1 MINNEVATGEAQRH
15 GIADLLVSRTDSRA
29 TILAANKAFERVS
42 GFEWEN
48 LHKASYEFLRHPDMP
63 KGIFWLIW
71 DALKQKKPVGS
82 FIKNRSHNGSY
93 FWVFAFI
100 APQDDGFVSICI
112 KPTPEAVKMVS
123 KEYAALLK
131 EEKEQGLTPEQS
143 GEYFSNQ
150 IQDLGFRNYEHFS
163 TMSASEQVQ
172 ARHKEL
178 RLPTSELIKSLSEVS
193 DSWNKVSVQCDLIKE
208 AHEQISH
215 TPTNLRV
222 QAAHLNDRGIPLS
235 VIASNFTFLASE
247 IEAMM
252 KMFLKQ
258 GAEVESQINQAAFS
272 ACLATSMEEVVGKL
286 QNETVDMGNIDWEAE
301 AKLMDTQKQARV
313 DKAASTLSAARQEIN
328 SFSTLL
334 EETARIMSGLSVAKV
349 MCEIENAYVGANS
362 SSGVT
367 NIIGELAKFQTTARG
382 CLFDIRL
389 NLSQIAQSIK
399 NVQSNWDA
407 PGKKPAEALHRN
419 PSPRSA
425 KSIPQASL

>member
-1 MINNEVATGEAQRH
+1 MMNNEMATGEAQRH
-15 GIADLLVSRTDSRA
+15 GIADLLVSRTDGTA
-29 TILAANKAFERVS
+29 TILTANKAFELIS
-42 GFEWEN
+42 GFEWEE
-48 LHKASYEFLRHPDMP
+48 LHKSPYKLLRHPDMP

-71 DALKQKKPVGS
+71 DALKQKKPIGA
-82 FIKNRSHNGSY
+82 FIKNRSNNGSY

-100 APQDDGFVSICI
+100 APQDAGYVSICI
-112 KPTPEAVKMVS
+112 KPTPEAVKMIS
-123 KEYAALLK
+123 KEYTHLLN
-131 EEKEQGLTPEQS
+131 EETEQGLTPSES
-143 GEYFSNQ
+143 SEYFSKR

-163 TMSASEQVQ
+163 TVSASEQVQ
-172 ARHKEL
+172 ARNKEL
-178 RLPTSELIKSLSEVS
+178 RLPTADLIKSLSEII
-193 DSWNKVSVQCDLIKE
+193 DNWNKVSIQCDLIKG

-252 KMFLKQ
+252 IMFLKQ
-258 GAEVESQINQAAFS
+258 GAEVESQINQASFS
-272 ACLATSMEEVVGKL
+272 VCLATSMEEVAGKF
-286 QNETVDMGNIDWEAE
+286 QNETAEMRGIDWDVE
-301 AKLMDTQKQARV
+301 AKLMDEEKHARTAM
-313 DKAASTLSAARQEIN
+313 AAKTLSAASQEIN

-349 MCEIENAYVGANS
+349 MCEIENAYVGADS

-399 NVQSNWDA
+399 NVQSNWGA
-407 PGKKPAEALHRN
+407 PANTPARALPLGAN
-419 PSPRSA
+419 TQGA
-425 KSIPQASL
+425 KIAPQATL